1 MTTTLKIEPAR
12 FFFIPLSLPNRVCL
26 LVGCFVF
33 VHINWI
39 NSMTIAQLTNHKLQM
54 SRDLSSSRDDVVDP
68 YGTTM
73 DVIDATMDVVAESSD
88 TQNTRQTQKTC
99 MRWLITIIGSVT
111 LLGFAFLEIYKGTR

>member
-1 MTTTLKIEPAR
+1 
-12 FFFIPLSLPNRVCL
+12 
-26 LVGCFVF
+26 
-33 VHINWI
+33 
-39 NSMTIAQLTNHKLQM
+39 MTIAQLTNHKLQM